1 VKIDVFEGAATFWLR
16 DEANDVDR
24 PIGPI
29 DLNRWISEDDTP
41 EQAMERIEEAFRTL
55 LTRGRARSSPPTRTR
70 RRACASLTSRTS
82 SSGRRGERHHDTA
95 LDALDDAHRS
105 GRQRDS
111 DSGRAASRTDEE
123 AMYLSLGGKRLY
135 TPEARAA
142 RQVEIAEAIRAGDV
156 REAVY
161 HLDGRVTIEK
171 PDGSFDYDPILANNR
186 EDQKAARVADSK
198 ARVSGWFT

>member
-1 VKIDVFEGAATFWLR
+1 MRIPDFEDLLAD
-16 DEANDVDR
+16 DEEN
-24 PIGPI
+24 G
-29 DLNRWISEDDTP
+29 T
-41 EQAMERIEEAFRTL
+41 T
-55 LTRGRARSSPPTRTR
+55 
-70 RRACASLTSRTS
+70 
-82 SSGRRGERHHDTA
+82 TA
-95 LDALDDAHRS
+95 LDALETLVDQDPRE
-105 GRQRDS
+105 DT
-111 DSGRAASRTDEE
+111 GRAALEPDEE

-198 ARVSGWFT
+198 ARVTGWFT

>member
-1 VKIDVFEGAATFWLR
+1 VRIPDFEDLLAD
-16 DEANDVDR
+16 DEEN
-24 PIGPI
+24 G
-29 DLNRWISEDDTP
+29 T
-41 EQAMERIEEAFRTL
+41 T
-55 LTRGRARSSPPTRTR
+55 
-70 RRACASLTSRTS
+70 
-82 SSGRRGERHHDTA
+82 TA
-95 LDALDDAHRS
+95 LDALETLVDQDPRE
-105 GRQRDS
+105 DT
-111 DSGRAASRTDEE
+111 GRAALEPDEE

-161 HLDGRVTIEK
+161 HLDGRVTVEK

-198 ARVSGWFT
+198 ARVSGWFK

>member
-1 VKIDVFEGAATFWLR
+1 VRVTDFDDLLAD
-16 DEANDVDR
+16 DEEN
-24 PIGPI
+24 G
-29 DLNRWISEDDTP
+29 
-41 EQAMERIEEAFRTL
+41 
-55 LTRGRARSSPPTRTR
+55 TRN
-70 RRACASLTSRTS
+70 
-82 SSGRRGERHHDTA
+82 A
-95 LDALDDAHRS
+95 LDALEALIDQH
-105 GRQRDS
+105 GRDS
-111 DSGRAASRTDEE
+111 DSGRANLEDDEE

-135 TPEARAA
+135 TPEARAR

-171 PDGSFDYDPILANNR
+171 PDGDFDYDPILANNR

>member
-1 VKIDVFEGAATFWLR
+1 VRIPDFEDLLEQ
-16 DEANDVDR
+16 DEAN
-24 PIGPI
+24 G
-29 DLNRWISEDDTP
+29 T
-41 EQAMERIEEAFRTL
+41 T
-55 LTRGRARSSPPTRTR
+55 
-70 RRACASLTSRTS
+70 
-82 SSGRRGERHHDTA
+82 TA
-95 LDALDDAHRS
+95 LDALDELIEQH
-105 GRQRDS
+105 GRDS
-111 DSGRAASRTDEE
+111 DSGRAELEEDEE

-142 RQVEIAEAIRAGDV
+142 RQVELAELIRAGDV

-186 EDQKAARVADSK
+186 EDQKNARLADSK